1 MIKPIDWISCEQC
14 KKDLQEF
21 KDLTPS
27 HELSEEMIETLDA
40 YTLFLELKQLRRSK
54 KIAQPMMYSTR
65 GLDNLKNTVIC

>member
-1 MIKPIDWISCEQC
+1 MIKPIDWIQCEKC

-27 HELSEEMIETLDA
+27 HELSEEMLEMLDT

-54 KIAQPMMYSTR
+54 GTSNKLHTQR
-65 GLDNLKNTVIC
+65 ELDSLRNTVMC

>member
-21 KDLTPS
+21 KDLTP
-27 HELSEEMIETLDA
+27 LSEEMIETLDA

-54 KIAQPMMYSTR
+54 VTTNTLHTTR
-65 GLDNLKNTVIC
+65 GLDTTVMC